1 MSKVL
6 SEANFVTKAVRVF
19 DRSESEDNA
28 IRALQIGLGCGISTN
43 ALLSQGI
50 DVDVVE
56 LDPAVYH
63 MARDYFGLLKPSS
76 IHLESGRTFLES
88 SEAKTYDFV
97 LHDIFTGGSVAP
109 GMFSIEVLGLI
120 KNSLKV
126 NGILAMVS

>member
-1 MSKVL
+1 MNKVL

-19 DRSESEDNA
+19 DRPESEDNA

-50 DVDVVE
+50 DVDIVE

-63 MARDYFGLLKPSS
+63 MARDYFGLSKPSS
-76 IHLESGRTFLES
+76 IHLESGRTFLER

-109 GMFSIEVLGLI
+109 GMFSVEVLGLI
-120 KNSLKV
+120 KNSLKE